1 MKVVKRTSAIRVVV
15 FIILLIGAFTMVIPF
30 LWMLSTSLKEAKF
43 VYEIPP
49 RWIPNPVD
57 WKNYSQLWSNSKLI
71 NGLINSVIVSF
82 CVVAFG
88 SFSTTLSAFA
98 FAKLDVPMKKFIF
111 LCILS
116 SMMIPFVVLLV
127 PQYII
132 YTKIKWIN
140 TLLPLIIPGALGNV
154 SMLFFVR
161 QYMQGLPTELLEAA
175 KIDGCGY
182 FKIYY
187 RVFLPLCKPAIVS
200 NIIMVFMMTWNDY
213 FGPMIFIND
222 SKKQT
227 VQVVISML
235 NSYHETQTD
244 IPLIMAA
251 SLVAILPVLITFIV
265 SQKHFTES
273 FVMSGMKG

>member
-1 MKVVKRTSAIRVVV
+1 MKVVKRTSTIRVVV
-15 FIILLIGAFTMVIPF
+15 FMLLLAGALTMVVPF

-57 WKNYSQLWSNSKLI
+57 WENYIELWTDSSLLS
-71 NGLINSVIVSF
+71 GLKNSVIVSF

-88 SFSTTLSAFA
+88 TFSTTLSAFA
-98 FAKLDVPMKKFIF
+98 FAKLDVPLKRTLF

-154 SMLFFVR
+154 SMLFFIR
-161 QYMQGLPTELLEAA
+161 QFMQGLPTELLEAA

-187 RVFLPLCKPAIVS
+187 RVFLPLSKPAIVS

-213 FGPMIFIND
+213 FGPMIFVND
-222 SKKQT
+222 SKRQT

-251 SLVAILPVLITFIV
+251 SLIAILPVLITFIIC
-265 SQKHFTES
+265 QKYFTES
-273 FVMSGMKG
+273 FVMSGLKG